1 MAIGSQEEGLGRGEG
16 DGAGGHL
23 IFGADPRVKSQ
34 PRARGRSQIPFKK
47 KKKKKKQLFLNGPEK
62 APSG

>member
-34 PRARGRSQIPFKK
+34 PRARVRSHIPFFFFFLN
-47 KKKKKKQLFLNGPEK
+47 QVFLNGPEK

>member
-16 DGAGGHL
+16 DGAGGLL

-34 PRARGRSQIPFKK
+34 PRARGRSEIHFFLN
-47 KKKKKKQLFLNGPEK
+47 QLFLNGPEK

>member
-16 DGAGGHL
+16 DGAGGLL

-34 PRARGRSQIPFKK
+34 PRARGRSEIPFFFLN
-47 KKKKKKQLFLNGPEK
+47 QLFLNGPEK